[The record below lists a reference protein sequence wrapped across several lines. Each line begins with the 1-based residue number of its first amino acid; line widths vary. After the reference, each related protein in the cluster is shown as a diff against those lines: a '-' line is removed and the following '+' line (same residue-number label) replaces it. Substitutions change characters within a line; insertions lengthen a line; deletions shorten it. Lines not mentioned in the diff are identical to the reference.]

1 MPIFPRDLWRSLD
14 GHIRRTRLTQR
25 TRVII
30 EQDRREALAA
40 ATGWQ
45 PPKRSAT
52 P

>member
-1 MPIFPRDLWRSLD
+1 MPTETAKKLTRS
-14 GHIRRTRLTQR
+14 IEAMRAARLTQR
-25 TRVII
+25 TRRII
-30 EQDRREALAA
+30 EQDRLEALTA